1 MELIQQLR
9 NPKPKTVK
17 GPDGSDIM
25 TYTPPTA
32 LELRA
37 ASEIEKLIMV
47 NQGLVRSLQ
56 TQEKFQ

>member
-9 NPKPKTVK
+9 NPKPKIARA
-17 GPDGSDIM
+17 PDGSEI
-25 TYTPPTA
+25 TSYTPPTA

-37 ASEIEKLIMV
+37 ASEIEKLIQV
-47 NQGLVRSLQ
+47 NQGLARALQ